1 MNDGTITLKLTTE
14 QAISTMSALHGQRV
28 ALERLRQDMITNL
41 SPQESI
47 RAVAQE
53 AKLLADVGRMIDE
66 VPTMDG
72 GTF

>member
-14 QAISTMSALHGQRV
+14 QAFFTLAALYGQRK

-47 RAVAQE
+47 RTVARE
-53 AKLLADVGRMIDE
+53 AKLLEEVDRMIKE
-66 VPTMDG
+66 AL
-72 GTF
+72 

>member
-14 QAISTMSALHGQRV
+14 QAISAAAAAYAQAE

-47 RAVAQE
+47 RTVARE
-53 AKLLADVGRMIDE
+53 TKLLEEVGRIIKE
-66 VPTMDG
+66 AL
-72 GTF
+72 

>member
-14 QAISTMSALHGQRV
+14 QAISTMSALHVQRV

-47 RAVAQE
+47 RAVERE
-53 AKLLADVGRMIDE
+53 AKLLAEVDRMIKE
-66 VPTMDG
+66 AL
-72 GTF
+72 